1 MQNWKEIV
9 VNELNGKVKFYGNKV
24 KFTNIAGGEV
34 VTIPSRLYPLND
46 TCEMFCEHNTE
57 DFDESLTSTH
67 EIKDI
72 MNKAEYERHC
82 CYTNSDKLLKTL
94 IDNNINAEM
103 YVGWMFVSAN
113 LFPIHH
119 AWIVI
124 DNNKFLDLTTSMSPE
139 QKRKCQLL
147 SSLMIDGVEAF
158 TFSEMLEMAEET
170 LDNTERGVFGK
181 VTQST
186 YYIGSKCNRK
196 EGINIFIDLAES
208 YPNHPVEYIRK
219 QSEIF
224 KETKKVFKKGGIL
237 NI

>member
-34 VTIPSRLYPLND
+34 VTIPSRLYPLNGE
-46 TCEMFCEHNTE
+46 CQMFCEHNTE
-57 DFDESLTSTH
+57 EFDESLDSTQK
-67 EIKDI
+67 IRDI
-72 MNKAEYERHC
+72 MNNSDYERHC

-94 IDNNINAEM
+94 KDNNINAEM
-103 YVGWMFVSAN
+103 YVGWMFVSTN
-113 LFPIHH
+113 VFPIHH
-119 AWIVI
+119 SWIVV
-124 DNNKFLDLTTSMSPE
+124 DNNKILDLTTSMSPE

-147 SSLMIDGVEAF
+147 SNLMIDGVKTF
-158 TFSEMLEMAEET
+158 TFSEILERAEET
-170 LDNTERGVFGK
+170 LDNAERGVFGK

-186 YYIGSKCNRK
+186 YYIGSRCDRK
-196 EGINIFIDLAES
+196 EGIDIFIDLAES